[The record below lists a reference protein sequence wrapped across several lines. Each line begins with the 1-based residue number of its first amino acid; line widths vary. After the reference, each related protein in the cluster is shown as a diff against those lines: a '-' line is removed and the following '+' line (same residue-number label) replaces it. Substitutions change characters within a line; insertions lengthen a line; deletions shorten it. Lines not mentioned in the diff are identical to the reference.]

1 MSAEVDAWMAAYDNP
16 QKERVQRVRELI
28 LAADPRMGECIKWK
42 APTFTYKGNLASFFP
57 RAKKHVSLMF
67 HSGASF
73 AAEHPILEGDGATAR
88 SIKFLDDADIVAK
101 TPALQALVRAWC
113 EAKDA

>member
-1 MSAEVDAWMAAYDNP
+1 MSAEVDAWMDAYENP
-16 QKERVQRVRELI
+16 QKDGVQQVRALI

-67 HSGASF
+67 HTGASF
-73 AAEHPILEGDGATAR
+73 AEQHPILEGEGATAR
-88 SIKFLDDADIVAK
+88 SIKFLDADDIAAK
-101 TPALQALVRAWC
+101 APALQALVRAWC